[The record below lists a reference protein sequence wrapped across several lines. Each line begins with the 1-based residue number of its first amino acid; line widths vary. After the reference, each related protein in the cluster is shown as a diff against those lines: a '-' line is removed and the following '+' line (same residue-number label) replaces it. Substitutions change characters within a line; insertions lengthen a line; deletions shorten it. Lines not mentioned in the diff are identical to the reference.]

1 MHGGGHGLPTRR
13 HTSAQHRESE
23 RGGRG
28 RRVGDPSRPG
38 RSLPR
43 ALDRPDS
50 SRPGD
55 AGGCRRHR
63 LMTSTFDTA
72 ASPRRGNGITTP
84 SRRGGS
90 GRVLTD
96 VVVDLG
102 FVDRG
107 TMDHAIDRS
116 TASGG
121 APEHILVEDGTLTG
135 DQLAR
140 AVAERF
146 GLDHV
151 DLKLYRVDPDAAKLV
166 APAAV
171 RRYQAVPVSFVGDRT
186 LLVAMVD
193 PANVL
198 AIDDIAVMTG
208 YEVRPAVASLK
219 DVDWLLE
226 RLEDPNFGVGAT
238 APEEREDDPGA
249 DQPPAAAER
258 PPAPLYDIR
267 ENAPINFG
275 VGGEDAS
282 VIQLVP
288 RVIKEAV
295 ERGASDIHFEPQ
307 EEEMRVRYRIDGVLQ
322 EAATVPVSAVPAVIS
337 RLKILS
343 DLDIA
348 ERRVPQDGR
357 ISMDVAEKPIDL
369 RVATLPA
376 QYGEKVVMRIL
387 DQSKVM
393 IQLEQLGMLPQA
405 LERFSKAFAQ
415 AHGAVLVT
423 GPTGSGKSTSLYGA
437 LNQLNTIEKHII
449 TIEDPVE
456 YQLTGIT
463 QVQVNNKAGL
473 TFASGLR
480 SMMRADPDIIM
491 VGEIRGRETAQIAI
505 EAALTGHLVLST
517 LHTNDAPGAVTRL
530 IEMGVEPFL
539 VGSAVDCVVAQ
550 RLARLLCEECKQR
563 VTLPAEVLR
572 ANGFNVGLD
581 LECFEP
587 VGCARCGGSGYK
599 GRIGLYKVMM
609 VSETIRSLAVAREPA
624 ETIARA
630 AVHEG
635 MMRLREDGLEKVR
648 RGLTS
653 IAEIARVAGTK

>member
-1 MHGGGHGLPTRR
+1 MNPP
-13 HTSAQHRESE
+13 AQT
-23 RGGRG
+23 GAPAKKKGK
-28 RRVGDPSRPG
+28 
-38 RSLPR
+38 
-43 ALDRPDS
+43 
-50 SRPGD
+50 
-55 AGGCRRHR
+55 
-63 LMTSTFDTA
+63 
-72 ASPRRGNGITTP
+72 GITTP

-96 VVVDLG
+96 VIIDLG
-102 FVDRG
+102 FVEQATVDLAVERANDNG
-107 TMDHAIDRS
+107 SLPERLLISD
-116 TASGG
+116 G
-121 APEHILVEDGTLTG
+121 ALTE

-146 GLDHV
+146 GLDHI
-151 DLKLYRVDPDAAKLV
+151 DLGIYRVDPDAAKLV
-166 APAAV
+166 TPAAA
-171 RRYQAVPVSFVGDRT
+171 RRYQAVPVSFAGERT
-186 LLVAMVD
+186 LLVAMAD

-198 AIDDIAVMTG
+198 AQDDIAVMTG
-208 YEVRPAVASLK
+208 YEVRPAVSSPPDIEGL
-219 DVDWLLE
+219 VD
-226 RLEDPNFGVGAT
+226 RMEDPDFGNGAT
-238 APEEREDDPGA
+238 APIEDDEDEGA
-249 DQPPAAAER
+249 DGGAPPGYTA
-258 PPAPLYDIR
+258 PAGPLYDLR
-267 ENAPINFG
+267 DQTPINFG
-275 VGGEDAS
+275 ASGEDAS
-282 VIQLVP
+282 VIQLVH

-295 ERGASDIHFEPQ
+295 ERGSSDIHFEPGD
-307 EEEMRVRYRIDGVLQ
+307 EDMRVRYRIDGVLQ
-322 EAATVPVSAVPAVIS
+322 EAAVIPGSAVPAVVS
-337 RLKILS
+337 RVKILS

-357 ISMDVAEKPIDL
+357 ISLEVTGKPIDL
-369 RVATLPA
+369 RVATLPCA
-376 QYGEKVVMRIL
+376 YGENVVMRIL

-393 IQLEQLGMLPQA
+393 IELEELGMLPQA
-405 LERFSKAFAQ
+405 LERFTKAFAQ

-437 LNQLNTIEKHII
+437 LNQLNTVEKNII

-456 YQLTGIT
+456 YQLDGIT

-473 TFASGLR
+473 TFAGGLR

-491 VGEIRGRETAQIAI
+491 VGEIRDRETAQIAI

-530 IEMGVEPFL
+530 IEMGIEPFL

-550 RLARLLCEECKQR
+550 RLARLLCEECKR
-563 VTLPAEVLR
+563 RTTIKSEVMR

-581 LECFEP
+581 LEAYEP

-599 GRIGLYKVMM
+599 GRIGLYEVMW
-609 VSETIRSLAVAREPA
+609 VSDTIRALAVAREPA
-624 ETIARA
+624 ETIAHA

-653 IAEIARVAGTK
+653 IAEIARVAGTR

>member
-1 MHGGGHGLPTRR
+1 MSPT
-13 HTSAQHRESE
+13 T
-23 RGGRG
+23 
-28 RRVGDPSRPG
+28 
-38 RSLPR
+38 
-43 ALDRPDS
+43 
-50 SRPGD
+50 
-55 AGGCRRHR
+55 
-63 LMTSTFDTA
+63 TDTA
-72 ASPRRGNGITTP
+72 PKPKRGNGITTP

-96 VVVDLG
+96 VIVDLG

-107 TMDHAIDRS
+107 TMDTAIDRGNDNG
-116 TASGG
+116 TL
-121 APEHILVEDGTLTG
+121 PERVLVQDGTLTE
-135 DQLAR
+135 QELSR

-151 DLKLYRVDPDAAKLV
+151 DLGVYRVDPDAAKLV
-166 APAAV
+166 TPAAV
-171 RRYQAVPVSFVGDRT
+171 RRYQAVPVAFAGDRT

-208 YEVRPAVASLK
+208 YEVRPAVAALA
-219 DVDWLLE
+219 DVEQLLE
-226 RLEDPNFGVGAT
+226 RLEDPDFGHGAV
-238 APEEREDDPGA
+238 APDEEDGTPA
-249 DQPPAAAER
+249 DAAPAQAAG
-258 PPAPLYDIR
+258 PLYDLR

-275 VGGEDAS
+275 ANGEDAS
-282 VIQLVP
+282 VIQLVH

-295 ERGASDIHFEPQ
+295 ERGTSDIHFEPG
-307 EEEMRVRYRIDGVLQ
+307 EEEMRIRYRIDGVLQ
-322 EAATVPVSAVPAVIS
+322 EAATVPASAVPAVVS
-337 RLKILS
+337 RIKILS

-348 ERRVPQDGR
+348 ERRIPQDGR
-357 ISMDVAEKPIDL
+357 ISLEVADKPIDL

-376 QYGEKVVMRIL
+376 SYGEKVVMRIL

-393 IQLEQLGMLPQA
+393 IELEQLGMLPQA
-405 LERFSKAFAQ
+405 LERFTKAFSQ

-437 LNQLNTIEKHII
+437 LNQLNTIEKNII

-456 YQLTGIT
+456 YQLPGIT

-473 TFASGLR
+473 SFASGLR

-491 VGEIRGRETAQIAI
+491 VGEIRDRETAQIAI

-530 IEMGVEPFL
+530 IEMGIEPFL

-550 RLARLLCEECKQR
+550 RLARLLCEECKR
-563 VTLPAEVLR
+563 RTTITAEVMR

-581 LECFEP
+581 LEAYEP

-599 GRIGLYKVMM
+599 GRVGLYEVMW
-609 VSETIRSLAVAREPA
+609 VSDTIRSLAVAREPS
-624 ETIARA
+624 ETIAHA

-653 IAEIARVAGTK
+653 IAEIARVAGTR